1 MQITREDIARA
12 VGGADDV
19 TIAQIIGTGA
29 TGVIYF
35 SSDVENAIY
44 RVTRK

>member
-1 MQITREDIARA
+1 LPTNIPTG
-12 VGGADDV
+12 VGV
-19 TIAQIIGTGA
+19 GA

-44 RVTRK
+44 KITKK